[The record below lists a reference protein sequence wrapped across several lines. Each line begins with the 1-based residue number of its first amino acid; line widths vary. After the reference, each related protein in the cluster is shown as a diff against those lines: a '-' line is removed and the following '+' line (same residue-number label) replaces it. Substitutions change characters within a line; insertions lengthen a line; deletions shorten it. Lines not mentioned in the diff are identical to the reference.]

1 MKLFKSYILYLSI
14 WGFAQMFNIGVVGQQ
29 LPVFSQYLLNDYA
42 YNPAI
47 AGSNN
52 YYDVKSNHRYQWVGI
67 TDAPRTY
74 TLTLNGPSRN
84 KKMGFGGML
93 FTDHVGPTR
102 RTGFQASYAYHLN
115 MSSEIKLSLALSVG
129 MLEWKLDGHK
139 IELYDLNDQVMINN
153 VMRAVVPDAKF
164 GFLVYHKDWYLGG
177 SIPNLLAS
185 QLSFS
190 NTDNTG
196 LSKLKPHYYL
206 HGGYI
211 FHLNDDIDLEPSC
224 MVKILSPVPVQLDI
238 MARAT
243 WKQKVWFGLAY
254 RTMDAASAMI
264 GYLFKQNLLF
274 GYSYDFTTSNLR
286 NYSSGTHELMLGIRF
301 VRSKTFEPS
310 STE

>member
-1 MKLFKSYILYLSI
+1 MKWMNKYL
-14 WGFAQMFNIGVVGQQ
+14 WCLTIGLIVQFYSTCSFSQQ
-29 LPVFSQYLLNDYA
+29 LPIFSQYLLNDYA

-47 AGSNN
+47 AGSND

-74 TLTLNGPSRN
+74 TLSLNGPSKN
-84 KKMGFGGML
+84 KKMGFGGMV

-115 MSSEIKLSLALSVG
+115 ITSDVKLSLALSAG

-139 IELYDLNDQVMINN
+139 IELYDLNDQVLVNN

-164 GFLVYHKDWYLGG
+164 GFLVYHKDWYAGG

-206 HGGYI
+206 HGGYV
-211 FHLNDDIDLEPSC
+211 FHLNDDVDLEPSC
-224 MVKILSPVPVQLDI
+224 MIKFISPVPVQFDI
-238 MARAT
+238 MTKAT
-243 WKQKVWFGLAY
+243 WKQKVWLGVAY

-264 GYLFKQNLLF
+264 GYLFKWN
-274 GYSYDFTTSNLR
+274 
-286 NYSSGTHELMLGIRF
+286 
-301 VRSKTFEPS
+301 
-310 STE
+310 

>member
-1 MKLFKSYILYLSI
+1 MKWMNKYLWCLTVGLVAQFYSTC
-14 WGFAQMFNIGVVGQQ
+14 GFSQQ
-29 LPVFSQYLLNDYA
+29 LPIFSQYLLNDYA

-47 AGSNN
+47 AGSND

-74 TLTLNGPSRN
+74 TLSLNGPSKN
-84 KKMGFGGML
+84 KKMGFGGMV

-115 MSSEIKLSLALSVG
+115 ISSDVKLSLALSAG

-139 IELYDLNDQVMINN
+139 IELYDLNDQVLVNN

-164 GFLVYHKDWYLGG
+164 GFLVYHKDWYAGG

-206 HGGYI
+206 HGGYV
-211 FHLNDDIDLEPSC
+211 FHLNDDVDLEPSC
-224 MVKILSPVPVQLDI
+224 MIKFISPVPVQFDI
-238 MARAT
+238 MTKAT
-243 WKQKVWFGLAY
+243 WKQKVWLGVAY

-286 NYSSGTHELMLGIRF
+286 NYSSGTHELMFGVRF
-301 VRSKTFEPS
+301 VRSKTFEPP